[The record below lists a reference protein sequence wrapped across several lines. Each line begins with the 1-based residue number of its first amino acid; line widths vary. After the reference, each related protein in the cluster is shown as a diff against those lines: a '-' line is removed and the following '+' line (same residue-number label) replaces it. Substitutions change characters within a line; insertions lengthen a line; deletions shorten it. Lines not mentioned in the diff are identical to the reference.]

1 MTGLTNHDNVRSNV
15 FKIGLASWR
24 RLADAANDRVLNTLE
39 TRVTDSGMQ
48 PAAGLARERP
58 AAREILQLK
67 GVGKRF
73 PGVVALDG
81 IDLDLRSG
89 EVHAVCGENG
99 AGKSTL
105 MKIISGQYRVDDG
118 VMSYDGP
125 PVQFS
130 STSEAQAA
138 GIAIIHQ
145 ELNLVLHLSV
155 AENIYLAR
163 EPRRGPFVDYRTLN
177 ANAQRCLQ
185 RIGLNVSPTTLVG
198 ALSIAQQQMVEIAKA
213 LSLDARVLIMD
224 EPTSS
229 LTESET
235 VQLFRIIRELRADGV
250 AILYISHRLDEMAEI
265 VDRVTV
271 LRDGRHI
278 ATSDFAAT
286 TINEIV
292 ARMVGRS
299 LDDAYPPRVR
309 AHDHVLLRVRD
320 LQGSGS
326 FGPVSFDLRKGE
338 ILGFAGLMG
347 AGRTEVARAIFGAE
361 RPDSGS
367 ILLGD
372 TPVHIGSP
380 REAIRHG
387 IAYLSEDRKKDGLA
401 LSMPVSANITL
412 ANVRAIASRG
422 FLRFSEE
429 TAIAERYV
437 RELGIRTPTVRQI
450 ARNLSGGNQ
459 QKIVISKWLYRG
471 SRILFFDEP
480 TRGIDVGAKY
490 AIYGLMDR
498 LAADGVGVVLISSE
512 LPELLG
518 MTDRIAV
525 FHEGR
530 ITAVLDTGKTSQEE
544 ILHHASG
551 RSHA

>member
-1 MTGLTNHDNVRSNV
+1 LTNATQR
-15 FKIGLASWR
+15 GP
-24 RLADAANDRVLNTLE
+24 
-39 TRVTDSGMQ
+39 G
-48 PAAGLARERP
+48 PAAEP
-58 AAREILQLK
+58 EPPVSREILQLK
-67 GVGKRF
+67 GVSKRF

-81 IDLDLRSG
+81 IDLDLCAG

-105 MKIISGQYRVDDG
+105 MKIISGQYRADEG
-118 VMSYDGP
+118 VVRYRGA

-130 STSEAQAA
+130 STSDAQAA

-145 ELNLVLHLSV
+145 ELNLVPHLSV

-163 EPRRGPFVDYRTLN
+163 EPKRGPFVDYRTLN
-177 ANAQRCLQ
+177 SNAQRCLQ
-185 RIGLNVSPTTLVG
+185 RIGLNVSPSTLVG
-198 ALSIAQQQMVEIAKA
+198 ALSLAQQQMVEIAKA

-235 VQLFRIIRELRADGV
+235 VQLFRIIRELRAGGV

-278 ATSDFAAT
+278 ATSDFAST
-286 TINEIV
+286 TVNEIV
-292 ARMVGRS
+292 ARMVGRP
-299 LDDAYPPRVR
+299 LDDAYPPRQSTPSNQI
-309 AHDHVLLRVRD
+309 LLRVRD
-320 LQGSGS
+320 LQRAGV
-326 FGPVSFDLRKGE
+326 FGPLSFELRKGE

-347 AGRTEVARAIFGAE
+347 AGRTETARAIFGAE

-367 ILLGD
+367 ITLGD
-372 TPVHIGSP
+372 EPVTIGSP

-412 ANVRAIASRG
+412 ANVRAISSRG

-437 RELGIRTPTVRQI
+437 RELGIRTPTVKQI

-530 ITAVLDTGKTSQEE
+530 ITAVLETRQTSQEE